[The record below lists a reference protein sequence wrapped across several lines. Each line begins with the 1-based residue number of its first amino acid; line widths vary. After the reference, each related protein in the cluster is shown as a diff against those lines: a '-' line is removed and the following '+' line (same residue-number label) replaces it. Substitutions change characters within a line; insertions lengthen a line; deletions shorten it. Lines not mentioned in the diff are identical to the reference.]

1 MSSILRRLKS
11 VKVSY
16 LLNIVGLAAAFA
28 AFLVIAIQVRYDFG
42 YNKHFRDHAKIFR
55 VEYNYETEQNSPFS
69 AMLSRPYGEL
79 LITSSADIMDGGVVS
94 EEGTAT
100 VWVQGKDESSS
111 IRSGLKKV
119 SPSILNIFE
128 FVITRGDVESFTR
141 PNSAIISE
149 STAKILFGDNDP
161 IGKNLVFKEGASEA
175 TVTSVYKEFPD
186 NTLFTDEIFVNIGD
200 YSLQDQSEWSFT
212 YYLKLIDKE
221 AASKV
226 REEMVDYTI
235 NVVAQG
241 RIDKDKRDFLRLSA
255 LHDIYFSKDIRYDN
269 SKKGNL
275 NITRSLLSVAFL
287 ILVIAVINFINFA
300 MAMVPVRIRSLN
312 TRKILGSGTLKLR
325 VSLVAEAVIISLIS
339 FAFSILILRYFS
351 GSEYAS
357 LVSASTAIE
366 NNIGNIIISALIAL
380 LVGVAAGIYPAI
392 YSTSFSP
399 AVAIKGS
406 FGLTPAGRKMRTI
419 LISFQYIISII
430 LIVFALFINVQSKFM
445 KQFNMGYER
454 ENIVNTRIS
463 NKVAQQKESF
473 VERLKSNPVVSD
485 VTFADGPL
493 ISNGKMGWT
502 RERKGGGAKFD
513 CLPVDPNFISFFG
526 ITVTEGRDFTEEDKL
541 KSNGTII
548 FNQAAKDAYELE
560 IGEKMIGH
568 KNDDPADVVG
578 FVKDFNFRPLQYG
591 INPIALYVFGSEPW
605 RAQTYMFV
613 KIQPGAYKES
623 LSHIEHTI
631 KEFDPGIKN
640 LTISFMD
647 ESIGK
652 LYKKEDSLATL
663 ILISSIISVFISI
676 IGVLGLIFFETQ
688 FRKKEIGIRK
698 VSGADV
704 TSIIVMFN
712 KTYIKLVVICFFI
725 ATPIT
730 WLIINRWLNSFEYKA
745 PIPVWI
751 FLVAFALILS
761 ITVAAISLQSYR
773 SATANPVDSLRSE

>member
-241 RIDKDKRDFLRLSA
+241 RID
-255 LHDIYFSKDIRYDN
+255 N
-269 SKKGNL
+269 W
-275 NITRSLLSVAFL
+275 RS
-287 ILVIAVINFINFA
+287 
-300 MAMVPVRIRSLN
+300 
-312 TRKILGSGTLKLR
+312 
-325 VSLVAEAVIISLIS
+325 
-339 FAFSILILRYFS
+339 
-351 GSEYAS
+351 
-357 LVSASTAIE
+357 
-366 NNIGNIIISALIAL
+366 
-380 LVGVAAGIYPAI
+380 
-392 YSTSFSP
+392 
-399 AVAIKGS
+399 
-406 FGLTPAGRKMRTI
+406 
-419 LISFQYIISII
+419 
-430 LIVFALFINVQSKFM
+430 
-445 KQFNMGYER
+445 FN
-454 ENIVNTRIS
+454 
-463 NKVAQQKESF
+463 A
-473 VERLKSNPVVSD
+473 
-485 VTFADGPL
+485 
-493 ISNGKMGWT
+493 
-502 RERKGGGAKFD
+502 
-513 CLPVDPNFISFFG
+513 
-526 ITVTEGRDFTEEDKL
+526 
-541 KSNGTII
+541 
-548 FNQAAKDAYELE
+548 
-560 IGEKMIGH
+560 
-568 KNDDPADVVG
+568 
-578 FVKDFNFRPLQYG
+578 
-591 INPIALYVFGSEPW
+591 
-605 RAQTYMFV
+605 
-613 KIQPGAYKES
+613 
-623 LSHIEHTI
+623 
-631 KEFDPGIKN
+631 
-640 LTISFMD
+640 
-647 ESIGK
+647 
-652 LYKKEDSLATL
+652 
-663 ILISSIISVFISI
+663 
-676 IGVLGLIFFETQ
+676 
-688 FRKKEIGIRK
+688 
-698 VSGADV
+698 
-704 TSIIVMFN
+704 
-712 KTYIKLVVICFFI
+712 
-725 ATPIT
+725 
-730 WLIINRWLNSFEYKA
+730 
-745 PIPVWI
+745 
-751 FLVAFALILS
+751 
-761 ITVAAISLQSYR
+761 
-773 SATANPVDSLRSE
+773 